1 MSETK
6 KNTRSWRLFSLETL
20 LCLTAIGLLA
30 GGIIKGTVMGIFWG
44 VLVLVGLV
52 ALHFVRKKD
61 WEKHWQ
67 EQERRHR

>member
-6 KNTRSWRLFSLETL
+6 KNARSWRLFSLETL
-20 LCLTAIGLLA
+20 LFLTAVGLLI
-30 GGIIKGTVMGIFWG
+30 GGAVTGTVLGVFWG
-44 VLVLVGLV
+44 ALVLVGLV
-52 ALHFVRKKD
+52 ILHFVRKKD